1 MCKGPHQ
8 PEVEEV
14 HEGPR
19 LLEVDKVR
27 KGLLLP
33 GAAVVDELHE
43 ESEVPVPGEPAR
55 PEGEGCNGP
64 AKPEVTTTPTVLR
77 PPATWPIS
85 RPAFPA
91 PLDPQ
96 AAT

>member
-64 AKPEVTTTPTVLR
+64 AKPEVGVL
-77 PPATWPIS
+77 P
-85 RPAFPA
+85 
-91 PLDPQ
+91 
-96 AAT
+96 